1 MDICPSC
8 QSPRRDSE
16 NRSQKYRYIP
26 LEHRIKLMYANQ
38 SLARTLRMYRAR
50 LRGSSDNQ
58 ISDVWCADIMQ
69 SDRMRRLF
77 EGSSDNER
85 AVALQFALDGVQT
98 DKLRSNEVWPLICL
112 NLNLPPSDRFKE
124 DNILPIAIT
133 SGPKEPIDLNSFLSS
148 MVDEVQQL
156 SRNGIQCYDAYT
168 DEMFILKVHIIICT
182 GDTPVIAKLLSMKKV
197 TAKHCCRLCQIKGK

>member
-1 MDICPSC
+1 
-8 QSPRRDSE
+8 
-16 NRSQKYRYIP
+16 
-26 LEHRIKLMYANQ
+26 MYTNQ

-69 SDRMRRLF
+69 SDRIRHLF

-85 AVALQFALDGVQT
+85 AVALQFALDSVQT
-98 DKLRSNEVWPLICL
+98 DKLHSNEVWPLICL
-112 NLNLPPSDRFKE
+112 NLNLPLSDRFKE

-133 SGPKEPIDLNSFLSS
+133 PGPKEPIDLDSFLSP

-156 SRNGIQCYDAYT
+156 SRNGVQCYDAYT
-168 DEMFILKVHIIICT
+168 DEMFTLKVHIVVCT
-182 GDTPVIAKLLSMKKV
+182 GDTPAIAKLLSMKKA
-197 TAKHCCRLCQIKGK
+197 TAKHCCRLCRIKGK